1 MKFFAA
7 LLIASVELLGA
18 ERQPDIQAIG
28 ALVRQGFEG
37 FYNLDYTDAVG
48 NFEKALALDSS
59 NPELHNHLAQ
69 ALLYG
74 ELYRDGALDS
84 QLVTGNNSFV
94 RRARMEPPAGLE
106 KKFFGEIDAALREC
120 QRQLAA
126 NPRDTRLLHAMAVAY
141 GLRANWGF
149 LVRKTWMASLS
160 DSSKAH
166 KYDMQVTAIDPSN
179 YDARLVQGIYDYIV
193 GSLPWSMR
201 ALGFVAGFH
210 GDKARGIATIEEVAH
225 KGKDN
230 RIDAEIILCA
240 LYRREGEAQRAIP
253 MVKSLIEEFPRNYL
267 MRLELA
273 QMEAAAGR
281 RKDALDTLERV
292 ALMKQ
297 QNAPGYS
304 RIPEEKIDYET
315 GNLQFWFNDLDN
327 ALRNLQKATATPD
340 KLKELD
346 LNTGVLALMRQG
358 QIYDLRL
365 RHDLAVK
372 AYQQAIHLAP
382 EAEAAR
388 EAEHYMRNPYRRPS
402 SKS

>member
-1 MKFFAA
+1 MKCFGA
-7 LLIASVELLGA
+7 LLFACVALPAAS
-18 ERQPDIQAIG
+18 PPAIEE
-28 ALVRQGFEG
+28 LVRQGFEN
-37 FYNLDYTDAVG
+37 FYNLDYPQAID
-48 NFEKALALDSS
+48 NFEKALALNPGD
-59 NPELHNHLAQ
+59 PELHNHLAQ

-94 RRARMEPPAGLE
+94 RRARMEPPPGLE
-106 KKFFGEIDAALREC
+106 RRFLGEIDRSIHLC
-120 QRQLAA
+120 QQPLA
-126 NPRDTRLLHAMAVAY
+126 NNSRDTRALHSLAVAY

-166 KYDMQVTAIDPSN
+166 KYDEQVTAIDPAN
-179 YDARLVQGIYDYIV
+179 YDARLVEGVYDYIV

-201 ALGFVAGFH
+201 ALGFIAGFH
-210 GDKARGIATIEEVAH
+210 GDKARGIATVEEVSR

-253 MVKSLIEEFPRNYL
+253 LVRDLIGRFPRNYL
-267 MRLELA
+267 LKFELS
-273 QMEAAAGR
+273 QMDAAAGR
-281 RKDALDTLERV
+281 RKDALNTLAEIAKLKLV
-292 ALMKQ
+292 K
-297 QNAPGYS
+297 APGYS
-304 RIPEEKIDYET
+304 RIPQEKIDYET
-315 GNLQFWFNDLDN
+315 GNLEFWFDDLEH

-340 KLKELD
+340 QLKELD

-358 QIYDLRL
+358 QIYDLEH

-372 AYQQAIHLAP
+372 VYQQAIQLAP
-382 EAEAAR
+382 EAETAR
-388 EAEHYMRNPYRRPS
+388 ESEHYIRNPYKRS
-402 SKS
+402 

>member
-1 MKFFAA
+1 MRCFAA
-7 LLIASVELLGA
+7 LLIACAGLHAADTRAV
-18 ERQPDIQAIG
+18 D

-37 FYNLDYTDAVG
+37 FYNLDYAEAIG
-48 NFEKALALDSS
+48 NFEKAVAFDPSD
-59 NPELHNHLAQ
+59 PELHNHFAQ

-106 KKFFGEIDAALREC
+106 KRFFGEIDAAIREC
-120 QRQLAA
+120 QQQLAA
-126 NPRDTRLLHAMAVAY
+126 KPRDTRMMHAMAVAY

-160 DSSKAH
+160 DSNKAH
-166 KYDMQVTAIDPSN
+166 KYDTEVTAIDPSN

-201 ALGFVAGFH
+201 AVGFVAGFH
-210 GDKARGIATIEEVAH
+210 GDKMRGIATIEEVVR

-253 MVKSLIEEFPRNYL
+253 MVQGLIERFPRNYL
-267 MRLELA
+267 MRFELA

-281 RKDALDTLERV
+281 RKDALNTLAEI

-297 QNAPGYS
+297 QKEPGYG
-304 RIPEEKIDYET
+304 RIPQEKIDYET
-315 GNLQFWFNDLDN
+315 GNLQFWFNDLDS
-327 ALRNLQKATATPD
+327 ALRNLQRATATPD
-340 KLKELD
+340 RLKELD

-358 QIYDLRL
+358 QIYDLQR
-365 RHDLAVK
+365 RRDLAVK
-372 AYQQAIHLAP
+372 AYQQAIQLAP

-388 EAEHYMRNPYRRPS
+388 ESEHYIRSPYKRPAG
-402 SKS
+402 